1 MADETKE
8 KLSEEKT
15 EEEKEPAKSASRVIL
30 DYVVWIGAVVL
41 ISFLLIHFVA
51 QRTSVNGTSM
61 VPSSSGSSA
70 FRGRRS
76 ISIPTAISTSTDR
89 FSKNTTDS
97 RESSMRDLP
106 RRRFILERMS
116 TL

>member
-41 ISFLLIHFVA
+41 ISFLLMRKLLI
-51 QRTSVNGTSM
+51 RKKN
-61 VPSSSGSSA
+61 
-70 FRGRRS
+70 RKLYRS
-76 ISIPTAISTSTDR
+76 FLKAWT
-89 FSKNTTDS
+89 
-97 RESSMRDLP
+97 
-106 RRRFILERMS
+106 
-116 TL
+116 